1 MNRNFRQDQRSD
13 LVRLFP
19 STSSNRRGARN
30 NHPSTIDPQ
39 SIRMHLGAFSRTRSS
54 GGFLKW
60 KAVQLVLNTIPL
72 FNKAGIVRRPS
83 TKIPE
88 NVPSQ
93 SAQQARSE
101 HAAAMKQARS
111 GHEVAMES
119 SPQCPLTFHESSTR
133 FPRSGPRNV
142 REASK
147 PYSGNG
153 QEVVPIA
160 SLMHDPR
167 SD

>member
-39 SIRMHLGAFSRTRSS
+39 GIRMHLEAFSRTRSS

-83 TKIPE
+83 TPIPE

-93 SAQQARSE
+93 SAQ
-101 HAAAMKQARS
+101 QARS

-133 FPRSGPRNV
+133 FPTSWARNV